1 MGIFPRR
8 YLQCLQHTEAPT
20 IFWLVHHWGVC
31 RLPSPFPFDLLEHR
45 AARTNQGLLGRV
57 YFIAEGSAGQ
67 GSFLIILILFLCTFL
82 GGFVLPPRF
91 LLLFKVSLL
100 YNIILTTDFFHQIN
114 LKISSSTMGTS
125 FSNVEGMYYLFFSTF
140 FLFAKTLSLI
150 CRCVSRSLF
159 LSFQYSCPWSDSSSC
174 FRSTSR
180 HISNQGRQFLGF
192 FVHLVAT
199 PISSSTSTARP
210 VAKSCSAD
218 SPPPSR

>member
-1 MGIFPRR
+1 MGVLPRW
-8 YLQCLQHTEAPT
+8 YFQCPQHTEPPT
-20 IFWLVHHWGVC
+20 VFRLVHHWGVC

-57 YFIAEGSAGQ
+57 YFILIAEGSAGQ
-67 GSFLIILILFLCTFL
+67 GSFLIILILFSCTFL

-100 YNIILTTDFFHQIN
+100 YNIMLTTDFFHQIN
-114 LKISSSTMGTS
+114 LKI
-125 FSNVEGMYYLFFSTF
+125 
-140 FLFAKTLSLI
+140 
-150 CRCVSRSLF
+150 
-159 LSFQYSCPWSDSSSC
+159 WSDSSSR
-174 FRSTSR
+174 FRFTSR
-180 HISNQGRQFLGF
+180 HISNEGRQFLGF

-199 PISSSTSTARP
+199 PIPSSTSTARP